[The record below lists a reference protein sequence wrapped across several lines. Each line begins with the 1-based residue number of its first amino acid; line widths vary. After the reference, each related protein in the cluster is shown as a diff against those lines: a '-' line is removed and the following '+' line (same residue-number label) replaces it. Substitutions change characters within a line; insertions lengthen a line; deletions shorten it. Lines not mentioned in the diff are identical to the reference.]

1 MSRFAEVPFARTGD
15 RMARLK
21 FELHLPGVV
30 IGVDDIKLTGLS
42 RRLGRAKPAG
52 PYVIAGGASGLAL
65 GTARQYD

>member
-1 MSRFAEVPFARTGD
+1 
-15 RMARLK
+15 MARLK